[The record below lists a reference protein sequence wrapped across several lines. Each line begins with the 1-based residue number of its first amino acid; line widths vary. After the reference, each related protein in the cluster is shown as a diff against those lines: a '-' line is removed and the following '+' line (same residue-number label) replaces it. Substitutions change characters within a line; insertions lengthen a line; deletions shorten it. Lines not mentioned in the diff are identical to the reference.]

1 VVYEILGDFCSLLP
15 LVKYLYFTKG
25 ERMGLPVSSEKRV
38 YDNVLGAMGNTPL
51 VRLKRIGRDLPCP
64 LYAKLELMNPG
75 GSVKDRVG
83 AFIIEQA
90 EKRGELK
97 PGGTIVEATSGNTG
111 VGLAIAAAL
120 KGYHT
125 IFVMPDKMSNEKILL
140 LRAYGAKV
148 VITPTAVEPDDP
160 QSYYEVAKKFARET
174 PNAILAN
181 QYHNPDN
188 PKTHELTTGPELW
201 EQTDGRVTDV
211 IIGMGTGGTI
221 SGVGRYLKSKNPSI
235 KIVGVDIE
243 GSILTEIWQN
253 KGKIPEGAYPK
264 TYKVEGI
271 GEDFLPSATDLSVVD
286 AIERAG
292 DRESFLWARQ
302 LVRQEGI
309 FAGGSSGSA
318 IAGAIK
324 YCRKLSAD
332 RLPVV
337 ILPDSGSRYL
347 SKFYDDK
354 WMREFGFLSME
365 FGETTLG
372 DLLIAK
378 PDKTLY
384 TASLGDSMRKVVGV
398 MHEHGIS
405 QMPVVGSD
413 GSLVGLIEEVDLL
426 NHMLEEHEHSQSE
439 PIDLLIQNASA
450 VFPTD
455 TSLEDAMPSLKSGLA
470 LIVVENSKPIG
481 ILTKIDVLDYVAG
494 KI

>member
-1 VVYEILGDFCSLLP
+1 MTALTPSD
-15 LVKYLYFTKG
+15 KT
-25 ERMGLPVSSEKRV
+25 RV
-38 YDNVLGAMGNTPL
+38 YDNILGAIGHTPL
-51 VRLKRIGRDLPCP
+51 VRLGRIAHELPCP
-64 LYAKLELMNPG
+64 LYAKLEFMNPG

-83 AFIIEQA
+83 AHIIEQA

-120 KGYHT
+120 KGYKT

-148 VITPTAVEPDDP
+148 VITPTAVAPEDP
-160 QSYYEVAKKFARET
+160 RSYYEVAKRCARET

-201 EQTDGRVTDV
+201 EQTEGRVTEV

-221 SGVGRYLKSKNPSI
+221 SGVGRYLKSQNPNV
-235 KIVGVDIE
+235 KIVGVDIQ

-253 KGKIPEGAYPK
+253 KGKIPQGAYPK

-286 AIERAG
+286 WIERAG

-318 IAGAIK
+318 LAGAMK
-324 YCRKLSAD
+324 YCRKLPAD

-365 FGETTLG
+365 FGEMTLG
-372 DLLIAK
+372 DLLLAK
-378 PDKTLY
+378 PNKTLH
-384 TASLGDSMRKVVGV
+384 TAALGDSIRKVVTV
-398 MHEHGIS
+398 MHQHSVS
-405 QMPVVGSD
+405 QMPVVGQD
-413 GSLVGLIEEVDLL
+413 GTLVGLLEEVDVL
-426 NHMLEEHEHSQSE
+426 NHMLEKHEHNHDEQ
-439 PIDLLIQNASA
+439 IDRLVQNAGA
-450 VFPTD
+450 VFPPEA
-455 TSLEDAMPSLKSGLA
+455 SLEESMPSLTAGYA

>member
-1 VVYEILGDFCSLLP
+1 MTGLTESKDRRVFNSILG
-15 LVKYLYFTKG
+15 
-25 ERMGLPVSSEKRV
+25 
-38 YDNVLGAMGNTPL
+38 AIGNTPL
-51 VRLKRIGRDLPCP
+51 VRLGRIAHELPCP
-64 LYAKLELMNPG
+64 LYAKLEFMNPG

-83 AFIIEQA
+83 ANIIEQA

-120 KGYHT
+120 KGYKT
-125 IFVMPDKMSNEKILL
+125 TFVMPDKMSNEKILL

-148 VITPTAVEPDDP
+148 VITPTAVAPEDP
-160 QSYYEVAKKFARET
+160 RSYYEVAKRFVRET

-188 PKTHELTTGPELW
+188 PKTHEMTTGPEIW
-201 EQTDGRVTDV
+201 EQTEGRVTDV

-221 SGVGRYLKSKNPSI
+221 SGVGRYLKSKNPNV

-286 AIERAG
+286 WIERAG

-318 IAGAIK
+318 LAGAMK
-324 YCRKLSAD
+324 YCRKLPAD
-332 RLPVV
+332 RIPVV

-365 FGETTLG
+365 FGEMTLG
-372 DLLIAK
+372 DLLLAK
-378 PDKTLY
+378 PNKTLH
-384 TASLGDSMRKVVGV
+384 TAALGDSIRKVVTV
-398 MHEHGIS
+398 MHQHGVS
-405 QMPVVGSD
+405 QMPVVGAD
-413 GSLVGLIEEVDLL
+413 GTLVGLLEEVDVL
-426 NHMLEEHEHSQSE
+426 NHMIEGHAGHSHDES
-439 PIDLLIQNASA
+439 IDSLVQNAGA
-450 VFPTD
+450 VFPPEA
-455 TSLEDAMPSLKSGLA
+455 SLEESMPSLTAGYA

>member
-1 VVYEILGDFCSLLP
+1 
-15 LVKYLYFTKG
+15 
-25 ERMGLPVSSEKRV
+25 MGLPVSSEKRV

-90 EKRGELK
+90 EKRGELV

-160 QSYYEVAKKFARET
+160 RSYYEVAKKLARET

-188 PKTHELTTGPELW
+188 PKTHELSTGPELW
-201 EQTDGRVTDV
+201 EQTEGRVTDV

-221 SGVGRYLKSKNPSI
+221 SGVGRYLKSKNPNI

-253 KGKIPEGAYPK
+253 NGKIPEGAYPK

-286 AIERAG
+286 WIERAG
-292 DRESFLWARQ
+292 DKESFLWARQ

-324 YCRKLSAD
+324 YCRRLPPD
-332 RLPVV
+332 RLAVV

-365 FGETTLG
+365 FGETALG

-384 TASLGDSMRKVVGV
+384 TASLGDPMRKVVSA

-405 QMPVVGSD
+405 QMPVVGAD

-426 NHMLEEHEHSQSE
+426 NHMLEDHDHSQNE
-439 PIDLLIQNASA
+439 PIDPLVQNASA
-450 VFPTD
+450 VFPTE
-455 TSLEDAMPSLKSGLA
+455 TSLEEAMPSLKSGLA
-470 LIVVENSKPIG
+470 LVVVEDRKPIG

>member
-1 VVYEILGDFCSLLP
+1 M
-15 LVKYLYFTKG
+15 T
-25 ERMGLPVSSEKRV
+25 GLPESRDKRV
-38 YDNVLGAMGNTPL
+38 FNNILGAMGNTPL
-51 VRLKRIGRDLPCP
+51 VRLERIGRDLPVP
-64 LYAKLELMNPG
+64 LYAKLEFMNPG

-83 AFIIEQA
+83 ANIIEQA
-90 EKRGELK
+90 EKRGELQ

-120 KGYHT
+120 KGYKT

-148 VITPTAVEPDDP
+148 VITPTAVGPDDP
-160 QSYYEVAKKFARET
+160 RSYYEVARKFARET

-188 PKTHELTTGPELW
+188 PRTHELTTGPELW
-201 EQTDGRVTDV
+201 DQTDGRLTDV
-211 IIGMGTGGTI
+211 IIGIGTGGTI
-221 SGVGRYLKSKNPSI
+221 SGVGRYLKARNPMI
-235 KIVGVDIE
+235 RVVGVDIE

-253 KGKIPEGAYPK
+253 KGKIPTGAYPK

-271 GEDFLPSATDLSVVD
+271 GEDFLPSAMDITVVD

-324 YCRKLSAD
+324 HCRKLPPD

-372 DLLIAK
+372 DLLLAK
-378 PDKTLY
+378 PNKVLLV
-384 TASLGDSMRKVVGV
+384 ANLGDPIRRVVSV
-398 MHEHGIS
+398 MHQNAVS
-405 QMPVVGSD
+405 QMPVVGAD
-413 GSLVGLIEEVDLL
+413 GCLAGLIEEVDLL
-426 NHMLEEHEHSQSE
+426 NHLLDHHEHNQDE
-439 PIDLLIQNASA
+439 ALDPLVQNAGA
-450 VFPTD
+450 VFPAEAA
-455 TSLEDAMPSLKSGLA
+455 LEEAMPSLTAGYA
-470 LIVVENSKPIG
+470 LIVVENSKPVG

>member
-1 VVYEILGDFCSLLP
+1 M
-15 LVKYLYFTKG
+15 T
-25 ERMGLPVSSEKRV
+25 LPVSSEKRV

-51 VRLKRIGRDLPCP
+51 VWLKRIGRDLPCP

-83 AFIIEQA
+83 AYIIEQA

-120 KGYHT
+120 KGYKT

-140 LRAYGAKV
+140 LRAHGAKV

-160 QSYYEVAKKFARET
+160 ASYYEVAKKFARET

-188 PKTHELTTGPELW
+188 PKTHELTTGPEIW
-201 EQTDGRVTDV
+201 DQTDGRVTDV

-221 SGVGRYLKSKNPSI
+221 SGVGRYLKSKNPDI
-235 KIVGVDIE
+235 KIVGVDIQ

-253 KGKIPEGAYPK
+253 NGTIPEGAYPK

-286 AIERAG
+286 AIERA
-292 DRESFLWARQ
+292 DDKESFLWARQ
-302 LVRQEGI
+302 LVKQEGI

-365 FGETTLG
+365 FGETELG
-372 DLLIAK
+372 DLLIVK

-384 TASLGDSMRKVVGV
+384 MANLGDPIRKVVAV

-405 QMPVVGSD
+405 QMPVVGGD
-413 GSLVGLIEEVDLL
+413 GALVGLIEEVDLL
-426 NHMLEEHEHSQSE
+426 NHMLDKHEHTQDE
-439 PIDLLIQNASA
+439 PIDPLVQHASA
-450 VFPTD
+450 VFPSE
-455 TSLEDAMPSLKSGLA
+455 TSLEEAMGSLKSGLA
-470 LIVVENSKPIG
+470 LIVVDDGKPVG

>member
-1 VVYEILGDFCSLLP
+1 
-15 LVKYLYFTKG
+15 
-25 ERMGLPVSSEKRV
+25 MALPVSGQKRV
-38 YDNVLGAMGNTPL
+38 FDSILGAMGNTPL

-90 EKRGELK
+90 EKRGELV

-120 KGYHT
+120 KGYKT

-160 QSYYEVAKKFARET
+160 RSYYEVAKKFAHET

-188 PKTHELTTGPELW
+188 PLTHELTTGPELW

-221 SGVGRYLKSKNPSI
+221 SGVGRYLKSRNPNI

-286 AIERAG
+286 WIERAG
-292 DRESFLWARQ
+292 DKESFLWARQ

-318 IAGAIK
+318 IAGAVK
-324 YCRKLSAD
+324 YCRKLTPD
-332 RLPVV
+332 RLAVV

-354 WMREFGFLSME
+354 WMRESGFLSME
-365 FGETTLG
+365 FGETALG
-372 DLLIAK
+372 DLLLAK

-384 TASLGDSMRKVVGV
+384 TARLGDSIRKVVAV
-398 MHEHGIS
+398 MHEHAIS
-405 QMPVVGSD
+405 QMPVVGAD
-413 GSLVGLIEEVDLL
+413 GSLAGLIEEVDLL
-426 NHMLEEHEHSQSE
+426 NHMLEDHDHSQSE
-439 PIDLLIQNASA
+439 PIDPLVQNARA
-450 VFPTD
+450 VFPME
-455 TSLEDAMPSLKSGLA
+455 TSLEEAMPSLKSGLA
-470 LIVVENSKPIG
+470 LIVVENSKPVG

>member
-1 VVYEILGDFCSLLP
+1 M
-15 LVKYLYFTKG
+15 T
-25 ERMGLPVSSEKRV
+25 LPVSNEKRV

-51 VRLKRIGRDLPCP
+51 VRLKRIGRDLPVP

-90 EKRGELK
+90 EKRGELV

-120 KGYHT
+120 KGYKT

-160 QSYYEVAKKFARET
+160 ASYYEVAKKFARET

-188 PKTHELTTGPELW
+188 PKTHELSTGPELW
-201 EQTDGRVTDV
+201 EQTDGRLTDV
-211 IIGMGTGGTI
+211 IIGIGTGGTI
-221 SGVGRYLKSKNPSI
+221 SGVGRYLKSKNPDI
-235 KIVGVDIE
+235 QIVGIDIE
-243 GSILTEIWQN
+243 GSILTEIWEN
-253 KGKIPEGAYPK
+253 DGKIPSGAYPK

-271 GEDFLPSATDLSVVD
+271 GEDFLPGAMDISVID

-292 DRESFLWARQ
+292 DRESFLWSRQ
-302 LVRQEGI
+302 LVKQEGI

-324 YCRKLSAD
+324 YCRKLPAG
-332 RLPVV
+332 RIPVV
-337 ILPDSGSRYL
+337 ILPDAGSRYL

-365 FGETTLG
+365 FGEMELG

-378 PDKTLY
+378 PDKTLF
-384 TASLGDSMRKVVGV
+384 TANRGDSIRNVVAV
-398 MHEHGIS
+398 MHEHAVS
-405 QMPVVGSD
+405 QMPVIGKN
-413 GSLVGLIEEVDLL
+413 GELAGMIEEVDMLSHLL
-426 NHMLEEHEHSQSE
+426 DSSAAHSHDE
-439 PIDLLIQNASA
+439 PIDHLVQNAES
-450 VFPTD
+450 VFPPETP
-455 TSLEDAMPSLKSGLA
+455 LEDAMESLKSGNA
-470 LIVVENSKPIG
+470 LVVVENNKPVG

>member
-1 VVYEILGDFCSLLP
+1 MIVLQES
-15 LVKYLYFTKG
+15 K
-25 ERMGLPVSSEKRV
+25 EKRV
-38 YDNVLGAMGNTPL
+38 FNNVLGAMGNTPL
-51 VRLKRIGRDLPCP
+51 VKLERIGKDLPVP
-64 LYAKLELMNPG
+64 LYAKLEFMNPG

-83 AFIIEQA
+83 ANIIEQA
-90 EKRGELK
+90 EKRGEIK

-120 KGYHT
+120 KGYKT

-148 VITPTAVEPDDP
+148 VITPTAVGPEDP
-160 QSYYEVAKKFARET
+160 RSYYEVAKKFARET

-201 EQTDGRVTDV
+201 EQTDGKLTDV
-211 IIGMGTGGTI
+211 IIGIGTGGTI
-221 SGVGRYLKSKNPSI
+221 TGVGRYLKSKNPNI
-235 KIVGVDIE
+235 TIVGVDIE

-253 KGKIPEGAYPK
+253 KGVIPPGAYPK

-271 GEDFLPSATDLSVVD
+271 GEDFLPSTMDINYVD

-324 YCRKLSAD
+324 YCKKLKGD

-365 FGETTLG
+365 FGETALG
-372 DLLIAK
+372 DLLLAK
-378 PDKTLY
+378 PNKQLL
-384 TASLGDSMRKVVGV
+384 TATLGDSIRKVVNV
-398 MHEHGIS
+398 MHQNAVS
-405 QMPVVGSD
+405 QMPVVDQNGN
-413 GSLVGLIEEVDLL
+413 LKGLIEEVDLL
-426 NHMLEEHEHSQSE
+426 SHLLEEHDHSNDE
-439 PIDLLIQNASA
+439 PIDSLIQKASA
-450 VFPTD
+450 VFPPETL
-455 TSLEDAMPSLKSGLA
+455 LEEAMPSLTAGLA
-470 LIVVENSKPIG
+470 LIVVEQNKPAG

>member
-1 VVYEILGDFCSLLP
+1 M
-15 LVKYLYFTKG
+15 T
-25 ERMGLPVSSEKRV
+25 LPVSNDKRV

-83 AFIIEQA
+83 AFIIEKA
-90 EKRGELK
+90 EERGELK

-120 KGYHT
+120 KGYKT

-160 QSYYEVAKKFARET
+160 RSYYKVADKFARET

-188 PKTHELTTGPELW
+188 PLTHELTTGPELW
-201 EQTDGRVTDV
+201 DQTDGRVTDV

-221 SGVGRYLKSKNPSI
+221 SGVGRYLKSKNPDI
-235 KIVGVDIE
+235 QIVGVDIE
-243 GSILTEIWQN
+243 GSILTEIWQH
-253 KGKIPEGAYPK
+253 KGEIPEGAYPK

-286 AIERAG
+286 WIERAG

-302 LVRQEGI
+302 LVKQEGI

-354 WMREFGFLSME
+354 WMRESGFLSME

-378 PDKTLY
+378 PNKTLF
-384 TASLGDSMRKVVGV
+384 TATLGDSIRKVVTV
-398 MHEHGIS
+398 MHQNGVS
-405 QMPVVGSD
+405 QMPVVGRD
-413 GSLVGLIEEVDLL
+413 GSLAGLIDEVDLL
-426 NHMLEEHEHSQSE
+426 NHMIEEHEHSNEE
-439 PIDLLIQNASA
+439 PIDSLVQHANA
-450 VFPTD
+450 VFPPE
-455 TSLEDAMPSLKSGLA
+455 TSLEEAMGSLKSGLA
-470 LIVVENSKPIG
+470 LIVVDNSRPTG

>member
-1 VVYEILGDFCSLLP
+1 M
-15 LVKYLYFTKG
+15 T
-25 ERMGLPVSSEKRV
+25 GLPESKERRV
-38 YDNVLGAMGNTPL
+38 FNNLIGAMGNTPL
-51 VRLKRIGRDLPCP
+51 VRLERIGRDLPVP
-64 LYAKLELMNPG
+64 LYAKLEFMNPG

-83 AFIIEQA
+83 AYIVEQA

-120 KGYHT
+120 KGYKT

-148 VITPTAVEPDDP
+148 VITPTDAGPGDP
-160 QSYYEVAKKFARET
+160 RSYYEVAKKFAREV

-188 PKTHELTTGPELW
+188 PKTHELSTGPELW
-201 EQTDGRVTDV
+201 EQTEGKLTDV
-211 IIGMGTGGTI
+211 IIGIGTGGTI
-221 SGVGRYLKSKNPSI
+221 TGVGRYLKSKNPNI
-235 KIVGVDIE
+235 TIVGVDIE

-253 KGKIPEGAYPK
+253 KGVIPPGAYPK

-271 GEDFLPSATDLSVVD
+271 GEDFLPSTMDIKYVD
-286 AIERAG
+286 VIERAG

-318 IAGAIK
+318 IAGAMK
-324 YCRKLSAD
+324 YCRKLTPD

-365 FGETTLG
+365 FGEMALG

-378 PDKTLY
+378 PNKALL
-384 TASLGDSMRKVVGV
+384 TATLGDSIRKVVSV
-398 MHEHGIS
+398 MHQNAVS
-405 QMPVVGSD
+405 QMPVIGAD
-413 GSLVGLIEEVDLL
+413 GMLAGLIEEVDLL
-426 NHMLEEHEHSQSE
+426 NHMLDKQEHNQDEK
-439 PIDLLIQNASA
+439 IDALVQKAGA
-450 VFPTD
+450 VFTAD
-455 TSLEDAMPSLKSGLA
+455 TMLEMAMPSLTQGYA
-470 LIVVENSKPIG
+470 LIVVDGNRPTG